1 MGESLWIVD
10 ACARETMLFAGI
22 GLLIGGIDDL
32 VVDIVF
38 VLRMIWLGPSPLPLV
53 TDLGAAPS
61 PPPPLLPPSPSRAG
75 RLAVFVPA
83 WDEAEVIGAML
94 ASAVARFDHDDYL
107 ILVGLYPNDR
117 ATIDAAARVAAGDPR
132 IRLVIGWHDGPTTK
146 AQCLNTVWRAL
157 VRADA
162 WDGRRTRAVVLHD
175 AEDLVHP
182 RELRVFD
189 AMLDRHAVVQLPVMP
204 LVKPGSPFVSGHY
217 ADEFALA
224 HGVQLPV
231 RTAIGAGMPL
241 AGTGC
246 AVAPW
251 IVARLAK
258 VRGGDPF
265 DPVSLVEDYEL
276 GLRIAELGG
285 RGLFARVADAEGG
298 LVAVRAYFP
307 ATLTAAV
314 RQKSRWI
321 TGIALAGWD
330 RTGWARPL
338 AVIDHWMR
346 ARDRRAPIAVLVLVS
361 AYAAMLAWL
370 ASAALHGWTGAATAT
385 ALTGPVRM
393 LLPINAALLVWRI
406 AVRAAC
412 TGHAY
417 GWRQAMLSAPRIVV
431 GNVVLLLAAG
441 RAAWRYAGML
451 RGIAPAWDKTAHS
464 FPDEM
469 AHDPDMALMT

>member
-1 MGESLWIVD
+1 MMGVVQAAVD
-10 ACARETMLFAGI
+10 GLLREAMLFAAV
-22 GLLIGGIDDL
+22 GLLIGGLDDL
-32 VVDIVF
+32 VVDLLFLIRRVWRGGRGKLS
-38 VLRMIWLGPSPLPLV
+38 VAALAER
-53 TDLGAAPS
+53 GAA
-61 PPPPLLPPSPSRAG
+61 G
-75 RLAVFVPA
+75 RIVVFVPA
-83 WDEAEVIGAML
+83 WDEQAVIGAML
-94 ASAVARFDHDDYL
+94 TRALARWHHPNYR
-107 ILVGLYPNDR
+107 IHVGLYPNDPGGI
-117 ATIDAAARVAAGDPR
+117 AAVMAVAARDPR
-132 IRLVIGWHDGPTTK
+132 VRPVIGAVPGPTTK
-146 AQCLNTVWRAL
+146 AACLNTLWHDLVAL
-157 VRADA
+157 NEVGGEADS
-162 WDGRRTRAVVLHD
+162 TRAIVLHD

-182 RELRVFD
+182 DELTVFD
-189 AMLDRHAVVQLPVMP
+189 ALIGDHAVVQLPVMP

-251 IVARLAK
+251 IVARLAA

-285 RGLFARVADAEGG
+285 RGVFARVADAEGG

-307 ATLTAAV
+307 ATVTAAV

-346 ARDRRAPIAVLVLVS
+346 ARDRRAPIAVLVLVG

-370 ASAALHGWTGAATAT
+370 ASAALHGWTGAATAA

-393 LLPINAALLVWRI
+393 LLPINAALLLWRL
-406 AVRAAC
+406 AMRAGC

-417 GWRQAMLSAPRIVV
+417 GWRQAVLSVPRIAV
-431 GNVVLLLAAG
+431 GNVVLLLAAA
-441 RAAWRYAGML
+441 RASWRYAGML
-451 RGIAPAWDKTAHS
+451 RGIAPAWDKTAHA
-464 FPDEM
+464 FPDEI
-469 AHDPDMALMT
+469 AHGVSDVAIAT